1 MIKPFKVL
9 WVRDEPN
16 GAKTAC
22 VSVRK
27 VEQLSETRRRTEDF
41 QTAIYVD
48 AGLDVDDVVYDYLK
62 KGGWID
68 A

>member
-1 MIKPFKVL
+1 MIKPFKIL
-9 WVRDEPN
+9 SIRDEPN

-27 VEQLSETRRRTEDF
+27 VEQLTETKKRTEEF

-48 AGLDVDDVVYDYLK
+48 PDMDVDEVVYEYLK

>member
-9 WVRDEPN
+9 SIRDEPN
-16 GAKTAC
+16 GAKTAF

-27 VEQLSETRRRTEDF
+27 VEQLTETKKRTEEF
-41 QTAIYVD
+41 HTAIYVD
-48 AGLDVDDVVYDYLK
+48 EGLDVDEVVYEYLK
-62 KGGWID
+62 QGGWID